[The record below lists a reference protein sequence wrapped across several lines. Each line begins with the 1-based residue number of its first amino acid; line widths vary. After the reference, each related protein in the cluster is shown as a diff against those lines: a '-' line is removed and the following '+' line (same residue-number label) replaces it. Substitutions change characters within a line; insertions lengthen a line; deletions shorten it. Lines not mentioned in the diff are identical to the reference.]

1 MAHFPIRPSSRSVSW
16 SKAPLGIA
24 SSMELMEE
32 EIWELHTTIHSLQ
45 IQLGGLSSQVL
56 MVLASNTS
64 RMNA

>member
-1 MAHFPIRPSSRSVSW
+1 MVKGSLGNCLKYGIDGRRNM
-16 SKAPLGIA
+16 GIA
-24 SSMELMEE
+24 
-32 EIWELHTTIHSLQ
+32 HYHSLVE